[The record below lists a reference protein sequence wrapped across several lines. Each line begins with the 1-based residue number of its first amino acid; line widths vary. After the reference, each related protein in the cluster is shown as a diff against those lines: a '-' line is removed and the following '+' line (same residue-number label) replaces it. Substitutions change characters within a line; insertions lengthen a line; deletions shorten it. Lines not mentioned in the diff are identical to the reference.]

1 MLVEEGLIMVLY
13 IFLVLVNVLKEGS
26 LAVIWLIML
35 LFMGVVAL
43 EVFEASLKAWEAAI
57 AL

>member
-1 MLVEEGLIMVLY
+1 MVLY